1 MLIVGGTS
9 LVVNPAASLIEGFQG
24 EHLILINYA
33 PTPYDADAEYVI
45 RDSISDV
52 LSAFAK

>member
-9 LVVNPAASLIEGFQG
+9 LVVNPTASLIEGFQG